1 MVTTIP
7 TAIPTPK
14 LPPLNLDFVV
24 VVVGLSVVGVD
35 FVDVA
40 WDVLVVFG
48 VVGFVV
54 GVDFV
59 VVAWDV
65 VVVFGVV
72 GFVVGVDFVVVAWD
86 VVMVF
91 GVVGFVVGVDFV
103 DVAWDVLVVFGV
115 GVFGL
120 IGGIS
125 VVTLGLVVAILL
137 SNTWS

>member
-48 VVGFVV
+48 VVG
-54 GVDFV
+54 
-59 VVAWDV
+59 
-65 VVVFGVV
+65 
-72 GFVVGVDFVVVAWD
+72 
-86 VVMVF
+86 
-91 GVVGFVVGVDFV
+91 VDFV
-103 DVAWDVLVVFGV
+103 DGRTF
-115 GVFGL
+115 
-120 IGGIS
+120 
-125 VVTLGLVVAILL
+125 LL
-137 SNTWS
+137 FY

>member
-1 MVTTIP
+1 MVTTIL
-7 TAIPTPK
+7 TAIPPPK

-59 VVAWDV
+59 DVAWDV
-65 VVVFGVV
+65 VVGFGVV

-91 GVVGFVVGVDFV
+91 VV
-103 DVAWDVLVVFGV
+103 
-115 GVFGL
+115 
-120 IGGIS
+120 S
-125 VVTLGLVVAILL
+125 VVTLGLVVVILL